1 MCQDGPLQT
10 TFSLGVDVNQR
21 KSAYREVEKYEP
33 RKSECPLLVARSIV
47 EGTLSDMCHSF
58 LSSALKMCG
67 KEVKMAFKVQFK
79 KKNRNIIQNSKLAT
93 VMKCYDFHENHKT
106 SLIFVCRIKT

>member
-58 LSSALKMCG
+58 LSSELKMCG
-67 KEVKMAFKVQFK
+67 KEVKMDFKVQFK
-79 KKNRNIIQNSKLAT
+79 EQ
-93 VMKCYDFHENHKT
+93 KT
-106 SLIFVCRIKT
+106 